1 VPLVLDGG
9 VPEALF
15 WVALAGWL
23 LGEGAFATRTTL
35 SDPEARDPTVFLLTL
50 ALVSGL
56 AAGIWVAS
64 ADAAEL
70 PGPRWLAPIL
80 GAAVLAAGLALRVE
94 AIRAL
99 GRYFRYTVV
108 VEDAQPVIDS
118 GPYRLI
124 RHPSYTGLLAAALGI
139 GIALDS
145 WLSAAACLLPP
156 LVGFTIRLLS
166 EERTLA
172 AALGEPYRT
181 YMGRTNRLVPGIW

>member
-23 LGEGAFATRTTL
+23 LGEGALATRTTL
-35 SDPEARDPTVFLLTL
+35 SDPDARDPTVFLLTL

-56 AAGIWVAS
+56 AAGIWVAA
-64 ADAAEL
+64 ADAGEL
-70 PGPRWLAPIL
+70 PAPRRLAPIL
-80 GAAVLAAGLALRVE
+80 GAAVFAAGLVLRVW
-94 AIRAL
+94 AVRTL
-99 GRYFRYTVV
+99 GRFFRYTVV
-108 VEDAQPVIDS
+108 VDDDHRVIDH
-118 GPYRLI
+118 GPYRVI
-124 RHPSYTGLLAAALGI
+124 RHPSYTGLLAAGLGV

-145 WLSAAACLLPP
+145 WLSAAVCLLPP

-172 AALGEPYRT
+172 DELGEPYLAYMRRT
-181 YMGRTNRLVPGIW
+181 RRLLPGIW